1 MPISE
6 EHKKKRGRNIALA
19 LVLGAMVVLF
29 FTVTVVRIGGN
40 IVDRPF

>member
-1 MPISE
+1 MPLSD

-29 FTVTVVRIGGN
+29 FTVTMVRIGGN